1 MAWAKMTLIGIQN
14 YLQAEGEDVFKNLS
28 FPDGIDKE
36 TATDTIFMMD
46 GEYPMLWANPY
57 FVQEMIGIWSSKMQR
72 TFERW
77 QIALDKEDYN
87 PTHNYD
93 RYEEW
98 TDTEKANSKSSADNT
113 HSVTGYDSDTLRT
126 NDADKG
132 STSAD
137 ANRDGSHKG
146 HTYGNIGVMTAM
158 QTIREEVELRQDY
171 NLYNLIADA
180 FRQEF
185 CILVY

>member
-1 MAWAKMTLIGIQN
+1 MAWAKMTLIGIQQ
-14 YLQAEGEDVFKNLS
+14 YLMAEGEDVFRDLS
-28 FPDGIDKE
+28 FPEGIDKE
-36 TATDTIFMMD
+36 TATDTILMMD

-57 FVQEMIGIWSSKMQR
+57 FVQSMVGIWSRKMQR
-72 TFERW
+72 VFERW
-77 QIALDKEDYN
+77 HLALTEEYN

-98 TDTEKANSKSSADNT
+98 EDTEKADSKSSADNT

-132 STSAD
+132 STTAD
-137 ANRDGSHKG
+137 ANREGKHKG

-158 QTIREEVELRQDY
+158 QTIREEIELREDY
-171 NLYNLIADA
+171 NVYDLIADA
-180 FRQEF
+180 FRKEF